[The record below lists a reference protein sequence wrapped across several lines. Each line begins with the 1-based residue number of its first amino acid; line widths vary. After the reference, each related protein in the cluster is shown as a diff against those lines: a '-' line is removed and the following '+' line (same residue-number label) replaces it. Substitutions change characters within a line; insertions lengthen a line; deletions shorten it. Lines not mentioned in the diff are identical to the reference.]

1 MLLVN
6 YRKHFF
12 KELHHTHDEKE
23 IESFFYILIAH
34 FFNLKRVDLVM
45 QPEFEVTESDLQK
58 INTVL
63 EALKLEKPIQY
74 CIGQAW
80 FYDLIFE
87 VNPSTLIPRPETE
100 ELVAMICE
108 FIDKKKATLSIL
120 DIGTGSGCIPI
131 ALKKNNPTASVF
143 AIDISEHALEV
154 AERNAKLNN
163 VAVSFIQT
171 DILELKT
178 ITNLKTI
185 ATSFPLHFD
194 IIVSNPPYVR
204 QLEKTE
210 INKNVLDYEPHLALF
225 VSDENPLLFYK
236 KIGELAYENL
246 TESGALFFEINQ
258 YLGTE
263 TVALL
268 KEIGFQDVT
277 LYQDLYG
284 NDRMLRC
291 LK

>member
-108 FIDKKKATLSIL
+108 FIGKKKDTLSIL

-178 ITNLKTI
+178 VANLKNI